1 MSCFHKSRTWNDVR
15 WATPFLRLQFVRGHF
30 GQMSPARPCDCGAE
44 DGRCSRP
51 YASKREKRTSQGF
64 SCTCHAMMAARYRR
78 ASCPTSHHHGI
89 ASPNDVHAANA
100 VRFRCSD
107 ISCGYTLT
115 GYAAPPL
122 RQIEFQPALRL
133 CRRNRRPI
141 RGLQRSNG
149 ARKPP
154 TSSLAKNAMRNR
166 GRGPIRVRTL
176 RFSHCASSISIC
188 CSLAAM
194 YLHCTRRCFESSF
207 AEQCSAGHSYASS
220 SLRWAYSAGLRRSA
234 HRIRLALEGSGGRT
248 VSSSGAS
255 RVIGTA
261 WLML

>member
-15 WATPFLRLQFVRGHF
+15 WATPFLRLQFFHGHF
-30 GQMSPARPCDCGAE
+30 GQVSPARRRDCGAE

-64 SCTCHAMMAARYRR
+64 SCTCHAMMAARHSG
-78 ASCPTSHHHGI
+78 ASCRTSHPPWNRQPKRCARCECCRLPG
-89 ASPNDVHAANA
+89 

-149 ARKPP
+149 ARKRRRRHHWRR
-154 TSSLAKNAMRNR
+154 TRCVT
-166 GRGPIRVRTL
+166 GGPDR
-176 RFSHCASSISIC
+176 
-188 CSLAAM
+188 
-194 YLHCTRRCFESSF
+194 
-207 AEQCSAGHSYASS
+207 
-220 SLRWAYSAGLRRSA
+220 
-234 HRIRLALEGSGGRT
+234 
-248 VSSSGAS
+248 
-255 RVIGTA
+255 
-261 WLML
+261 